1 MHSRFFKKSV
11 KPLLIGTSFI
21 ICIYLCP
28 LLQASDLP
36 SGLPKDLSD
45 NSAYEPCLGTFCGA
59 APPRCPWYFSADALF
74 LKRDRID
81 RVPVA
86 ALTLPEN
93 IVFSTYDLSSP
104 FRASP
109 KFMLGHNIGDTR
121 WQIDFTY
128 FWTES
133 WDDNAA
139 IRDSTINPYD
149 VPGDLY
155 SPFTN
160 FGDPKIPGYDYN
172 NYVSIQEFS
181 QLRNGELNLR
191 YTLPMPH
198 ECLTPKLIIGLRYTD
213 MHEQFD
219 YLSQS
224 NVSPPDQLGL
234 SSTAVSTRT
243 TNDLFG
249 PQLGGEFYF
258 YAAPRCWIDFEFK
271 GAICNNRA
279 LQETT
284 GTLTD
289 DGVDTPVYGRRS
301 TDVTAFVGDLDLM
314 LVWQITP
321 RLLTR
326 IGYQAIF
333 VNNIAMAARNF
344 SPSWEILEN
353 GPPQINTD
361 GRAVYHGPHI
371 GLEFTW

>member
-1 MHSRFFKKSV
+1 MQSRFFSKRV
-11 KPLLIGTSFI
+11 KPLQVGLWLI
-21 ICIYLCP
+21 ICTSLCP
-28 LLQASDLP
+28 LLWASDLP

-45 NSAYEPCLGTFCGA
+45 MSPFEPCMGLLYGES
-59 APPRCPWYFSADALF
+59 PPRCPWYFTADALF
-74 LKRDRID
+74 LKRDRWD
-81 RVPVA
+81 SVPIATQTTPDNV
-86 ALTLPEN
+86 
-93 IVFSTYDLSSP
+93 VFSTKDLSSP
-104 FRASP
+104 FRTSP
-109 KFMLGHNIGDTR
+109 KFMLGRNFGDTR

-128 FWTES
+128 FWTEN
-133 WDDNAA
+133 WDDTVS
-139 IRDSTINPYD
+139 IRDPSNF
-149 VPGDLY
+149 LM
-155 SPFTN
+155 SPFSN
-160 FGDPKIPGYDYN
+160 FGNPNTIVGFDFN
-172 NYVSIQEFS
+172 NLVSIHEFS

-198 ECLTPKLIIGLRYTD
+198 ECLTPKFIIGLRYTD
-213 MHEQFD
+213 VHEQFD
-219 YLSQS
+219 YFSQS
-224 NVSPPDQLGL
+224 DISILGRGAA
-234 SSTAVSTRT
+234 TAVSTRT

-289 DGVDTPVYGRRS
+289 DGVDTPVHGRRS
-301 TDVTAFVGDLDLM
+301 TDVTSFVGDLDLM

-333 VNNIAMAARNF
+333 IDNIAMAARNF
-344 SPSWEILEN
+344 DPSAEILQF
-353 GPPQINTD
+353 GPPQIDTT
-361 GRAVYHGPHI
+361 GHVVYHGPHI